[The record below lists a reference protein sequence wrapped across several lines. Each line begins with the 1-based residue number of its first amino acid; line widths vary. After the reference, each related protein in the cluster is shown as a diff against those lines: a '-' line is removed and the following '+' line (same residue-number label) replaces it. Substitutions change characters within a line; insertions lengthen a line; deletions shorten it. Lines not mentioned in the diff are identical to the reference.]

1 GEVGTRSPRYAATGE
16 TVGFANRMESVAP
29 PGGVMLS
36 EATARLVEHRVRL
49 AEPEWVHIKGADQ
62 PVRVHR
68 LVSIDPRHDLMRRT
82 EASLVGRRWET
93 AAIDAALER

>member
-36 EATARLVEHRVRL
+36 EATARLVGTL
-49 AEPEWVHIKGADQ
+49 DVHPLGFGQPHPVLDQ